1 MHLRSDERIGYHTQN
16 KRYCR
21 TAGRRDLMWTF
32 STALIHRPA
41 LNKRVCFS
49 HSQFLAISIA
59 VSFPFNSVDWAPLFP
74 PTPFKACYR

>member
-1 MHLRSDERIGYHTQN
+1 MHLHSDERIGYHRQN

-21 TAGRRDLMWTF
+21 TAGRRDLTWTF

-49 HSQFLAISIA
+49 DS
-59 VSFPFNSVDWAPLFP
+59 
-74 PTPFKACYR
+74 